1 MCSNEKEYEKEEK
14 KTCENFL
21 LRKKIPKSLRSL
33 LLVSLEM
40 LSALLYLRWLKFH
53 VSKLVSLRLRSAAAL
68 LCSLAYTHAHIAAR
82 VSALV
87 LLRLADG
94 WMGGKNIV

>member
-14 KTCENFL
+14 KHVKIFFYE
-21 LRKKIPKSLRSL
+21 RKSRSL
-33 LLVSLEM
+33 SAAVLVSLEM

-68 LCSLAYTHAHIAAR
+68 LSSLAYTHAHIAAR